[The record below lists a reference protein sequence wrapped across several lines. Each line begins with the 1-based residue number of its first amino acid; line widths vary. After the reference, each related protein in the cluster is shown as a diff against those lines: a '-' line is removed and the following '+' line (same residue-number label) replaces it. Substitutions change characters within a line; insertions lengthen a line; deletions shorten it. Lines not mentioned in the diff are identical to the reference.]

1 VHGYQHIIAELIL
14 FLFYVDWLVVVTI
27 GCLQESLKR
36 KKMLL
41 ARDGNK
47 HRERG
52 LQKEKIR
59 YLAKEVYRQ
68 VI

>member
-1 VHGYQHIIAELIL
+1 L
-14 FLFYVDWLVVVTI
+14 FLFYGDWLVVVTI